1 MSADSAMA
9 SPAQQP
15 RIWIALWDVLGELVP
30 VVLGRA
36 QGEQGAERQPRVPE
50 NVNLQPKERKKYP
63 QVLPGKAPFPVG
75 SHTPLLLGFAELPTA
90 SQLIPSLSATSPRAD
105 VCTIHNPRRPHKL
118 APAHQWQH

>member
-1 MSADSAMA
+1 MA
-9 SPAQQP
+9 NPAQQP

-63 QVLPGKAPFPVG
+63 KCCLAR
-75 SHTPLLLGFAELPTA
+75 LR
-90 SQLIPSLSATSPRAD
+90 SP
-105 VCTIHNPRRPHKL
+105 
-118 APAHQWQH
+118 